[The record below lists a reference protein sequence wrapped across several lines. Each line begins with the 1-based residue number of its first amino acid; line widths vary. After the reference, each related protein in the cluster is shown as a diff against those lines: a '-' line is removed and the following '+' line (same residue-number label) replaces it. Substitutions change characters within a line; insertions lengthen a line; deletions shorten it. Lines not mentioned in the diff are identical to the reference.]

1 MSRLNDFE
9 TLLKDLQGI
18 DAASAKAAFTALFE
32 KGCTLLEFDD
42 DQAAKA
48 FDTSRPNAS
57 RWRRGKV
64 VPPAAGLVLRFMR
77 DQVEAKVK
85 TLKRMEAQRVASI
98 GGGGGYAPPNTAM
111 AAKGR

>member
-9 TLLKDLQGI
+9 TLLKDLQGV
-18 DAASAKAAFTALFE
+18 DAASAKTAFTSLFE
-32 KGCTLLEFDD
+32 RGCLLLDLDD
-42 DQAAKA
+42 DQAAKV

-77 DQVEAKVK
+77 EEVDAKVK
-85 TLKRMEAQRVASI
+85 TLKKIETQRAAAEYS
-98 GGGGGYAPPNTAM
+98 GGSFVRAPAM

>member
-9 TLLKDLQGI
+9 ALLKELQ
-18 DAASAKAAFTALFE
+18 AVEPANAKEVFTGLFE
-32 KGCTLLEFDD
+32 RGCMMLELDD

-77 DQVEAKVK
+77 EAVETKVK
-85 TLKRMEAQRVASI
+85 TLRKIEAQRSSAGYS
-98 GGGGGYAPPNTAM
+98 GSGYAQAPAM